1 MPLHHDTAIIAIEFR
16 RQIPVGLDRIAGDW
30 REFGPTA
37 TIPLF
42 RFTREGR
49 MFRDRALRVA
59 LVLVGLMLL
68 SGVFSLMHYN
78 NPARAFEQMLASV
91 YATLGAFL
99 IIAAFNPPAHRSL
112 IAFTA
117 WSSLVHGSVMGVQ
130 AVKGVI
136 PHSDLL
142 LAVTPMLAIGVVFL
156 LLTPPR
162 PTAGGT
168 G

>member
-1 MPLHHDTAIIAIEFR
+1 
-16 RQIPVGLDRIAGDW
+16 
-30 REFGPTA
+30 
-37 TIPLF
+37 
-42 RFTREGR
+42 

-91 YATLGAFL
+91 YVTLGVFL
-99 IIAAFNPPAHRSL
+99 IIAAFNPPAHCSL

-117 WSSLVHGSVMGVQ
+117 WSSIVHGAVMGVQ

-136 PHSDLL
+136 PHGDLL
-142 LAVTPMLAIGVVFL
+142 KAATPMLAIGLVFL
-156 LLTPPR
+156 LLAPPK
-162 PTAGGT
+162 PMLGGT
-168 G
+168 R

>member
-1 MPLHHDTAIIAIEFR
+1 
-16 RQIPVGLDRIAGDW
+16 
-30 REFGPTA
+30 
-37 TIPLF
+37 
-42 RFTREGR
+42 

-68 SGVFSLMHYN
+68 SGVFSLLHYN

-91 YATLGAFL
+91 YATLGVFL

-117 WSSLVHGSVMGVQ
+117 WSSLVHGAVMGVQ

-142 LAVTPMLAIGVVFL
+142 QAATPMLAIGVVFL
-156 LLTPPR
+156 LLAPAR
-162 PTAGGT
+162 PNASGT

>member
-1 MPLHHDTAIIAIEFR
+1 
-16 RQIPVGLDRIAGDW
+16 
-30 REFGPTA
+30 
-37 TIPLF
+37 
-42 RFTREGR
+42 
-49 MFRDRALRVA
+49 MFRDRALRVV

-78 NPARAFEQMLASV
+78 NPSKAWEQMLASV
-91 YATLGAFL
+91 YATLGVFL

-117 WSSLVHGSVMGVQ
+117 WSSVVHGVVMGVQ

-142 LAVTPMLAIGVVFL
+142 QAATPMLAIGVVFL
-156 LLTPPR
+156 LLAPR
-162 PTAGGT
+162 SPSTNGT
-168 G
+168 R

>member
-1 MPLHHDTAIIAIEFR
+1 M
-16 RQIPVGLDRIAGDW
+16 V
-30 REFGPTA
+30 
-37 TIPLF
+37 
-42 RFTREGR
+42 
-49 MFRDRALRVA
+49 RDRVLRVV

-68 SGVFSLMHYN
+68 SGVASLLHYN

-91 YATLGAFL
+91 YVTLGVFL

-117 WSSLVHGSVMGVQ
+117 WSSVVHGAVMAVQ

-142 LAVTPMLAIGVVFL
+142 QAATPMLAIGLIL
-156 LLTPPR
+156 LVLAPARAPASGRT
-162 PTAGGT
+162 
-168 G
+168 